1 MKILRH
7 RRLASGQTPDHD
19 PSHDDGTATVARDL
33 RDLAATLDPEA
44 AFVRDLE
51 RRLRA
56 QAAARPRTG
65 AVPAA
70 DTANSATGRR
80 GIARTRSLALRCA
93 ALVALALLVLGGGLW
108 ASPGARASAG
118 RLACLLPG
126 LGIGGCAPTTLVAAR
141 PVALAR
147 DGVTLT
153 VTRLV
158 ADEGGTRVR
167 VEIVGLPMPPAADL
181 VGGVRLTLTDDAGR
195 TLARARGSF
204 GQGIIPLAAPP
215 VALPTTFDYEVEATF
230 AALDPN
236 TRAVDIAVAGA
247 APLGTWAVRVP
258 LVPVGEAALAPAREG
273 AAGVTLHG
281 ITVRAARVAA
291 DPLGLGV
298 QLTARAD
305 PAVGVVRGVRPD
317 GARGGLVL
325 RDDQGRQYPE
335 RQPGLD
341 GHPADASGTL
351 TDGALFPP
359 PAADAR
365 AATLTVPFV
374 IVQEA
379 GGAATLAVPVAGH
392 RAGDRLPVV
401 GDVAI
406 GPYHLRVTDVTL
418 AQDNK
423 GNWRLWFTLDLGD
436 WSPDGR
442 KLVGPGFASVDGGA
456 PVGCGATMQGD
467 VSQEIRRCVELPD
480 GADHD
485 VAVTFRQPVVAVRGP
500 WDLDVPLP
508 EKP

>member
-19 PSHDDGTATVARDL
+19 PARDDGTATVARDL

-51 RRLRA
+51 GHLRA
-56 QAAARPRTG
+56 QAGARPRPG
-65 AVPAA
+65 AKQAA
-70 DTANSATGRR
+70 GTAKSAVGPR
-80 GIARTRSLALRCA
+80 GIARTKVVALRCA
-93 ALVALALLVLGGGLW
+93 ALAALALLVLGGGLW

-141 PVALAR
+141 PLALAR

-153 VTRLV
+153 VTRLI

-195 TLARARGSF
+195 TLARTRGSF

-215 VALPTTFDYEVEATF
+215 VALPTTFDYGLEATF

-258 LVPVGEAALAPAREG
+258 LVPVGEAALAPVREG
-273 AAGVTLHG
+273 SAGVTLHG
-281 ITVRAARVAA
+281 ITVRAASVAA

-305 PAVGVVRGVRPD
+305 PALGVVRGLRPD
-317 GARGGLVL
+317 AARGGLVL
-325 RDDQGRQYPE
+325 RDDHGRQYPE
-335 RQPGLD
+335 RQPDLD
-341 GHPADASGTL
+341 GHPADADGVL
-351 TDGALFPP
+351 TAGALFPP

-365 AATLTVPFV
+365 VATLTVPFV

-379 GGAATLAVPVAGH
+379 TGTATVRVPVAGY
-392 RAGDRLPVV
+392 RAGDRLPVAD
-401 GDVAI
+401 DVAI

-423 GNWRLWFTLDLGD
+423 GHWRLWFTLDPGD

-442 KLVGPGFASVDGGA
+442 KLVGPGFAAVDGGA

-485 VAVTFRQPVVAVRGP
+485 VTVTFRQPVVAVRGP

-508 EKP
+508 GKP